1 MTDEQIT
8 ALVARLRYTAE
19 NGMFVAQDHG
29 LLARPIEA
37 ADMIEML
44 MAELAA
50 EDAENDKW
58 QDVYLAVLAERD
70 AARAERDAQA
80 AEIAR
85 LRAGIAGVKARGITM
100 QADAYTDGEKYI
112 GYGWECAGEWLEAL
126 AQETQS

>member
-1 MTDEQIT
+1 MNDEQIT

-58 QDVYLAVLAERD
+58 QDVYLAVLAERN

-80 AEIAR
+80 AENARLRETLGRIAR
-85 LRAGIAGVKARGITM
+85 LEGVGGPDAELQCADMARA
-100 QADAYTDGEKYI
+100 
-112 GYGWECAGEWLEAL
+112 AL
-126 AQETQS
+126 AQETQP